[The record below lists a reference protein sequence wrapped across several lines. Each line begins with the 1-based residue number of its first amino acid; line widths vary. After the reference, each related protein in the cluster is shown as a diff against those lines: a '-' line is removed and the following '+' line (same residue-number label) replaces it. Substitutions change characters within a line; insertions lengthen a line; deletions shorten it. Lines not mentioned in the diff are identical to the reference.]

1 MTVLTDNALQA
12 APVNKARG
20 YWATVGRRIRR
31 DRVSMACAAILL
43 ATRIFSMVSGALTS
57 EPVNLAGPGLPTY
70 SGRGIDAGTGRCGLT
85 VPGVS
90 VPVGAV
96 EAKEGID

>member
-1 MTVLTDNALQA
+1 
-12 APVNKARG
+12 
-20 YWATVGRRIRR
+20 
-31 DRVSMACAAILL
+31 MAWAAIFP
-43 ATRIFSMVSGALTS
+43 ATRIFSMVSADFTS

-70 SGRGIDAGTGRCGLT
+70 SGRGMEAGTGRWGLT
-85 VPGVS
+85 DPGVS